1 MIDGKNSK
9 TGYFV
14 GATIID
20 NVDLS
25 MQSYQNEIFGPVL
38 QIIEI
43 NDMQEAIKIINDN
56 NFEMGAVYLQ
66 VMDKK
71 LEAFQRKWT

>member
-1 MIDGKNSK
+1 MIDGKILK
-9 TGYFV
+9 QGYFV

-56 NFEMGAVYLQ
+56 NFGNGCCIFTSDGQKA
-66 VMDKK
+66 
-71 LEAFQRKWT
+71 EAFQRKWT